1 MMRKS
6 PRSFVPYVRSMKAR
20 FNGNIFR
27 TSAGARMRTSEG
39 VEAVQEYEDFLKAAE
54 PVPQMKWSDNLM
66 KACRDHVK
74 DTGPSGATGH
84 TGLDGSTMSDRIG
97 RYMKWERTA
106 GENIMYTSNSPLQV
120 LTDLAIDDG
129 VSSRG
134 HRTNIFKKAFAYVG
148 IYTGPHKTYGRQ
160 TVFDFSGSWKEFNYN
175 SPALPTPSSYMSYK
189 NFASPLAK
197 PGTSAGGSTAE
208 KAAVKKSDGADAKK
222 KTAPAKKPAASKGG
236 VNQNHWACN
245 YAQIFRL
252 QAKARKADVL
262 TE

>member
-1 MMRKS
+1 
-6 PRSFVPYVRSMKAR
+6 
-20 FNGNIFR
+20 
-27 TSAGARMRTSEG
+27 
-39 VEAVQEYEDFLKAAE
+39 
-54 PVPQMKWSDNLM
+54 MKWSDNLM

-84 TGLDGSTMSDRIG
+84 TGVDGSTMSVRIE
-97 RYMKWERTA
+97 RYMNWEATI

-134 HRTNIFKKAFAYVG
+134 HRSNIFNKAFANVG

-160 TVFDFSGSWKEFNYN
+160 TVFDYSGSWKEFNYN
-175 SPALPTPSSYMSYK
+175 SPALPIPSSYMAYK

-208 KAAVKKSDGADAKK
+208 MAATADDADVKKN
-222 KTAPAKKPAASKGG
+222 TALAEKPAASKGG

-245 YAQIFRL
+245 YAQIFKL
-252 QAKARKADVL
+252 QAKSRKADVL

>member
-1 MMRKS
+1 
-6 PRSFVPYVRSMKAR
+6 
-20 FNGNIFR
+20 
-27 TSAGARMRTSEG
+27 
-39 VEAVQEYEDFLKAAE
+39 
-54 PVPQMKWSDNLM
+54 
-66 KACRDHVK
+66 
-74 DTGPSGATGH
+74 
-84 TGLDGSTMSDRIG
+84 
-97 RYMKWERTA
+97 MKWERTA

-160 TVFDFSGSWKEFNYN
+160 TVFDYSGSWKEFNYN
-175 SPALPTPSSYMSYK
+175 SPALPTPSSYMAYK

-197 PGTSAGGSTAE
+197 PGTSAGGSSA
-208 KAAVKKSDGADAKK
+208 DGADAKK

-236 VNQNHWACN
+236 VNQNNWACN
-245 YAQIFRL
+245 YAQIFKL
-252 QAKARKADVL
+252 QAKARKADIL